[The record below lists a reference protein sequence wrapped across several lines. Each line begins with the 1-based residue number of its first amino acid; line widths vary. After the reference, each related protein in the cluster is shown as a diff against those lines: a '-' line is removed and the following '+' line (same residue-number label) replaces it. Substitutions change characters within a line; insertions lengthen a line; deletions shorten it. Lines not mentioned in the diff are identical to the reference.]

1 MEEMYDWEPCA
12 SEIWKFQLAVRTP
25 ELLRDVIQWL
35 AWRHELGG
43 LAFGR
48 AGIIGDTGANHPRGI
63 SCICISMGNFG
74 RSPQASGRLTI
85 CKKNFQF
92 LFDLQAHKFYF
103 SWKFYYKTFS
113 RVKGRSNF
121 TSLLGSVSLGIK
133 IRSPWQGTTCISRRD
148 RLCEW
153 PHILSLVPLLS
164 LECNVIN
171 PLIER

>member
-85 CKKNFQF
+85 CKKNVQF

-103 SWKFYYKTFS
+103 SWKFYYKIFS